1 LTENL
6 LRKMANSKSDKKL
19 EKQGN
24 TKDIIIMLVILAVLT
39 FLIFNLQ
46 AIKLNKLEKNKTSGE
61 IISSFSKSTSVVSIG
76 NATIVSM
83 NVPAVNNE
91 SKGVSTNLVVE
102 AMPGSGRVLVDID
115 NLLFWADTQQSIRI
129 ARIVAADI
137 SGVNVSNYDLI
148 YNIYANAST
157 IGGPSAGCAL
167 TIATIAALE
176 NKSLRNDV
184 MITGS
189 INHDGSIGPVESIL
203 AKAQVAKEANV
214 SVLLVPLLQSREVIY
229 EIKEHCEKFGTNDL
243 CTSEQI
249 PKRVNVSEETGVQ
262 VIEVGSIQEAMK
274 YFFE

>member
-1 LTENL
+1 MKRGQIRAKDLQIQDTKRSFRFIILVLLIVFIILSFLGILLTLSEKKEVAAENKSSEEIKAEDKEEL
-6 LRKMANSKSDKKL
+6 FFSSDGATRIKMYL
-19 EKQGN
+19 
-24 TKDIIIMLVILAVLT
+24 
-39 FLIFNLQ
+39 
-46 AIKLNKLEKNKTSGE
+46 
-61 IISSFSKSTSVVSIG
+61 
-76 NATIVSM
+76 
-83 NVPAVNNE
+83 PAVNEEGN
-91 SKGVSTNLVVE
+91 GVNTILTVE
-102 AMPGSGRVLVDID
+102 ASRGSGRTLTDID
-115 NLLFWADTQQSIRI
+115 NLLFWADTQHSIRI
-129 ARIVAADI
+129 ARKVAENITGKKMED
-137 SGVNVSNYDLI
+137 
-148 YNIYANAST
+148 YNIVYTIEANASL
-157 IGGPSAGCAL
+157 IGGPSAGAAL
-167 TIATIAALE
+167 TIATITVLE
-176 NKSLRNDV
+176 GKKLNENV